1 MFQLL
6 RDLRRSSI
14 YSRQERVTGRNRVI
28 NSEAEERGESDANS
42 VASPTTLL
50 AMLRRLLTF
59 VAGSWCLTTGQSSL
73 VREIAT
79 VGALLLVPV
88 PLFQVTPRTSQ
99 MYVYSDV
106 FLFVCEVCVVE
117 FLWGMHVFLCVQGRG
132 EKELW
137 LRKSGKEKAMD
148 ETRIRKMRTQ

>member
-1 MFQLL
+1 
-6 RDLRRSSI
+6 
-14 YSRQERVTGRNRVI
+14 VI
-28 NSEAEERGESDANS
+28 NSEAAERGESDANS

-88 PLFQVTPRTSQ
+88 SLFKSLRVRHRFMYIV
-99 MYVYSDV
+99 MYV
-106 FLFVCEVCVVE
+106 FVR
-117 FLWGMHVFLCVQGRG
+117 M
-132 EKELW
+132 
-137 LRKSGKEKAMD
+137 
-148 ETRIRKMRTQ
+148 